1 VEPDRFVGDLGPFA
15 VTMGARGGAA
25 PVEVVGQFGHAAGPD
40 VADAAHDENAARQAR
55 RRTVAR
61 ILVAGQAGDVGEAAP
76 AAATGKPRPERGDTG
91 DTQPLTHCDPPPP
104 DALPKTPRA
113 KRAVPDLRRKHPPAR
128 DTGNG

>member
-1 VEPDRFVGDLGPFA
+1 VGDLGPLA

-25 PVEVVGQFGHAAGPD
+25 PVQFIRQFSHAAGPD
-40 VADAAHDENAARQAR
+40 VADAAHDENAARQPR
-55 RRTVAR
+55 RRAVAR
-61 ILVAGQAGDVGEAAP
+61 VGVAGQAGDVDEADS
-76 AAATGKPRPERGDTG
+76 AATTGKPRPERGDTG

-104 DALPKTPRA
+104 DASPKTPRA